1 MNWFNLFDDYIT
13 YVNDNSSLS
22 DTKCI
27 VDDYYHS
34 LNTENFEFSLESQT
48 AFMFRIN
55 IQKSNFLKGKF
66 CLYCK
71 NYIDALF
78 YFIGAAKKDSIV
90 IDGLIK
96 KKSLKHIF
104 KLLGKLNNYYKNL
117 GLIHLNMKKELKH
130 NKTNKIKIINNKK
143 IKIRHS
149 TNKSSKINDNDIITF
164 GKEIDIIET
173 DIIQDISECNAKKEK
188 DIIILIDFNIYHK
201 IEGHL
206 NMKVSKIDAFIEQ
219 TKVIL
224 VDYLSIKDRLS
235 VIIYENDYKII
246 CPLMCVNKIDIENF
260 SKDLLFFFDNISK
273 EINEIEDYNINLS
286 ELKHNDFEF
295 HLDGNDNNIE
305 YSYENSLEIS
315 DNEEKK
321 DDKIYGL
328 VKVLNFINNY
338 LKMKESIKN
347 EKYIILFTDLLNIK
361 LFEEKK
367 IEKMFENLIGD
378 KETILLLVGKNKEL
392 NEKKEKDNFIED
404 ENIIEDIILSKYGEK
419 SEIINFENMKKIK
432 TILSNNKVIKDD
444 IIFPNEIYK

>member
-13 YVNDNSSLS
+13 YVNDNLSLS

-201 IEGHL
+201 KEGHL

-224 VDYLSIKDRLS
+224 VDYLSIKDTL
-235 VIIYENDYKII
+235 K
-246 CPLMCVNKIDIENF
+246 PLPK
-260 SKDLLFFFDNISK
+260 L
-273 EINEIEDYNINLS
+273 
-286 ELKHNDFEF
+286 
-295 HLDGNDNNIE
+295 LDGNDVM
-305 YSYENSLEIS
+305 
-315 DNEEKK
+315 
-321 DDKIYGL
+321 KI
-328 VKVLNFINNY
+328 
-338 LKMKESIKN
+338 
-347 EKYIILFTDLLNIK
+347 LNIK
-361 LFEEKK
+361 PSPKLGKIMAEIKEAQISGDILTKEEAIKFVK
-367 IEKMFENLIGD
+367 QYFEN
-378 KETILLLVGKNKEL
+378 K
-392 NEKKEKDNFIED
+392 
-404 ENIIEDIILSKYGEK
+404 
-419 SEIINFENMKKIK
+419 
-432 TILSNNKVIKDD
+432 
-444 IIFPNEIYK
+444 